1 MTFSETAETDNEWI
15 LSSERSLDRQPK
27 IDERFKI
34 LSEDSP
40 QEPIMP
46 RTQSCNNENESKRI
60 GTDKNYDEL
69 RRITAT
75 TNSRTTENN
84 K

>member
-1 MTFSETAETDNEWI
+1 MTFSETTETDNDLI
-15 LSSERSLDRQPK
+15 LSSERRLDRQPK
-27 IDERFKI
+27 IDELSKI
-34 LSEDSP
+34 IQKDSP

-46 RTQSCNNENESKRI
+46 RTRNCNNENESKRI

-69 RRITAT
+69 VRMNATA
-75 TNSRTTENN
+75 NSRIIENN